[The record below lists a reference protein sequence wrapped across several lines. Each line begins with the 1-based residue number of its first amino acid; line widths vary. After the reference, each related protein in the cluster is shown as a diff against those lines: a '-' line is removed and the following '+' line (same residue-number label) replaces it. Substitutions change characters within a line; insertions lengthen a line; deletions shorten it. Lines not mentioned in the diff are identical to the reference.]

1 MCLRHLSLGT
11 RPGLCRAFFFRCNAL
26 SNFEWSQKMKAP
38 LAKVSIKFLVCF
50 TSLFLILLISAC
62 SQRAATKSSNLIL
75 GLNTQKITE
84 PAIPSLSQERIH
96 KISQYKLSTFG
107 QSINGKPIYGSFI
120 KRIYKVDDTG
130 EAAFIAEY
138 SDHKIDD
145 SLKERFEKKDLN
157 EVKRE
162 ILKKYPQLNHTKWL
176 KIDWIYYAFTRKI
189 TPVYLI
195 ESLSDNLE
203 MQELILDY
211 KLNQI
216 SSQRVGSCFSDVLVK
231 LYPRGP
237 KLSLLEN
244 VTLKNVEL
252 GNSIKNQIIT
262 VNSSTDIK
270 TITKNE
276 ILSITPDDPRFD
288 LLQVSYFL
296 QNSFDW
302 FEKEFTASIPLSL
315 EVELNVGAPE
325 KTNTFFYYSN
335 KIRFG
340 SGDEVYYAQIA
351 KDPSIIIHEGNHAL
365 IDKIANLPFQNEGGS
380 INEGFADFLTTLQLN
395 NPNLG
400 EVAYLKGPFK
410 RTVKNNAKFSDKKGS
425 LYADS
430 AIVSGLFWQL
440 KEELGDTQ
448 AGKLAVDTLVLLG
461 PKSNFKDLQQK
472 VKFVINKS
480 LQGKHLE
487 QAQSILT
494 IRGW

>member
-1 MCLRHLSLGT
+1 MVIVV
-11 RPGLCRAFFFRCNAL
+11 AKIFRI
-26 SNFEWSQKMKAP
+26 F
-38 LAKVSIKFLVCF
+38 VCF
-50 TSLFLILLISAC
+50 FSSVVIFLISAC
-62 SQRAATKSSNLIL
+62 SQRAATKSSNFVV
-75 GLNTQKITE
+75 GLNTKKITE
-84 PAIPSLSQERIH
+84 PVIPALSQEKFQ
-96 KISQYKLSTFG
+96 KINQYKITTFT
-107 QSINGKPIYGSFI
+107 QSINDRPIYKSFI
-120 KRIYKVDDTG
+120 KRIYTIDDTK

-145 SLKERFEKKDLN
+145 SLKEIFEKKDLS
-157 EVKRE
+157 EVKKQ
-162 ILKKYPQLNHTKWL
+162 ILKKYPQFNHNKWFKL
-176 KIDWIYYAFTRKI
+176 DWIYYAFSKKI
-189 TPVYLI
+189 TPVYLVK
-195 ESLSDNLE
+195 SLSESLE
-203 MQELILDY
+203 MQELILDH

-237 KLSLLEN
+237 KLSTLEN

-262 VNSSTDIK
+262 VNSSSNIK

-302 FEKEFTASIPLSL
+302 FEKEFTANIPLSL

-410 RTVKNNAKFSDKKGS
+410 RTVKNSAKLSDKKGS
-425 LYADS
+425 LYGDS
-430 AIVSGLFWQL
+430 SIVSGLFWQL
-440 KEELGDTQ
+440 KEELGDTT
-448 AGKLAVDTLVLLG
+448 AGKLAVDTLILLG
-461 PKSNFKDLQQK
+461 PKTNFKDLQQK
-472 VKFVINKS
+472 INFIVNKS
-480 LQGKHLE
+480 LHGKTLE
-487 QAQSILT
+487 QAQLILNT
-494 IRGW
+494 RGW